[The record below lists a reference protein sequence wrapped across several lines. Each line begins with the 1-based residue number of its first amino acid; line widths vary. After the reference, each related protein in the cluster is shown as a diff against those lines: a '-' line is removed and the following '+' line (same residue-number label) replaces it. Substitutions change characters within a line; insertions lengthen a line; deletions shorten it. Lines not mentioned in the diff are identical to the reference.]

1 MLSFLRHLD
10 PAGEMR
16 ESELKECKSKWS
28 YNYTYLEG
36 VAFANSVHHE
46 DGPPSEWMVLLA
58 NVIAKTGVN
67 EAVVARQLLNID
79 DGRLPVLDE
88 LEYAKKELSA
98 IKSNRIDLNTIAKF
112 LANEYKEIGKGSVGS
127 IQQYL
132 EFFKVLPLPASYLDD
147 RLFAH
152 MTLAGPLPNKLKR
165 IHCLP
170 DDFPVTN
177 AHYQSVMG
185 TGDTLEEALQEGRT
199 FLWDFSLFD
208 GVTGGTFPLNQ
219 QKYIGS
225 PFALFAIAKVKLG
238 ARQLTPIAIQC
249 FKSKGTANPIFTPS
263 NGTAWE
269 MAKMTVRSAAA
280 NYHEVVA
287 HLTNT
292 HLVIEAF
299 AVSARRQLHERHPIM
314 RLVQPHFDGTLS
326 INKLAHE
333 QLLRPGGGIDTV
345 MAGEIGATRNMI
357 CEAIKAYNFD
367 AEMFPHA
374 MEAMG
379 VVDREILP
387 EYPYR
392 DDAMLIWNAIST
404 WVDSYVAIYYEN
416 DDAILLD
423 RELQAWWSE
432 VSDMK
437 SGGRISGMGAM
448 VSVDYLTKAL
458 THLIFTASCQH
469 AAVNFAQ
476 GDFMSLVT
484 NMPTALYAQMPT
496 RLEGYKEAD
505 LLALLPPLHA
515 AQSQVNLATLL
526 GTLYFTKLG
535 DYGVHLP
542 DPKVRGLLQQFQDDL
557 KQIEQ
562 TIYRRNKVRIP
573 YCYLLPSKIPQSIN
587 I

>member
-1 MLSFLRHLD
+1 
-10 PAGEMR
+10 
-16 ESELKECKSKWS
+16 
-28 YNYTYLEG
+28 
-36 VAFANSVHHE
+36 
-46 DGPPSEWMVLLA
+46 
-58 NVIAKTGVN
+58 
-67 EAVVARQLLNID
+67 VARQLLNID

-535 DYGVHLP
+535 DYGVHLV
-542 DPKVRGLLQQFQDDL
+542 DPKVLSPLEQFKEHL
-557 KQIEQ
+557 KEIEQ
-562 TIYRRNKVRIP
+562 TIHRRNKVRIP